1 MTRRTFRIAAVLAG
15 PAFVVLFIA
24 NAALPSRPRFIW
36 NASASAAIGLY
47 AIRVGAPIGR
57 FDLVAVMPPEPLATF
72 LARRDYLARG
82 VPLLKHVAGVA
93 GQRICRSGPIIT
105 IDGMAVA
112 AALPRDRGGRALP
125 DWQCCR
131 RIAVG
136 EVFLLNQGVRDSF
149 DGRYFGPIP
158 TRQII
163 GRAVPL
169 WTDEHADGRFEWR
182 ASPR

>member
-1 MTRRTFRIAAVLAG
+1 MTRRTCRIAAVLAG
-15 PAFVVLFIA
+15 PVFAILFAA

-36 NASASAAIGLY
+36 NASASAPIGLY
-47 AIRVGAPIGR
+47 AIHAGAPIGR
-57 FDLVAVMPPEPLATF
+57 FDLVAVMPPEPLAAF
-72 LARRDYLARG
+72 LARRDYLAGG
-82 VPLLKHVAGVA
+82 VPLLKHVLGVA
-93 GQRICRSGPIIT
+93 GQRICRSGSIVT

-112 AALPRDRGGRALP
+112 AALPRDRAGRALP
-125 DWQCCR
+125 VWQGCR
-131 RIAVG
+131 RLAAG
-136 EVFLLNQGVRDSF
+136 EVFLVNQGVRDSF

-163 GRAVPL
+163 GRAAPL